1 MLFSSVM
8 IALGSILGE
17 RTTRVDI
24 AALFLSGCA
33 MVSTT
38 FGGFVAVYGQK
49 RAHLLLG
56 LGAGMLLGATFFD
69 LLPES
74 MEAAQSAAWDARAML
89 VVLVAGF
96 LTFYVAERVLILH
109 SCVEDDCANEA
120 HRRMGRMSAIG
131 LIAHSTLDG
140 AAIGAATLVSWREGA
155 IVALAII
162 AHDMSDGLNTMML
175 VTHGEKART
184 TDYIF
189 LGLDAVAPVGGAIL
203 ALVFLPSPKWLAV
216 FLALASGFFL
226 YTATSDLLP
235 EAHRRSPSSSVML
248 VTLAGVA
255 IMAVAVGMTRIDA
268 ASLHRLLHGFF

>member
-1 MLFSSVM
+1 M
-8 IALGSILGE
+8 IAFSEIIGA
-17 RTTRVDI
+17 RTTRVES
-24 AALFLSGCA
+24 AALLLSACA
-33 MVSTT
+33 MVSTI
-38 FGGFVAVYGQK
+38 FGGLVAVFGQK
-49 RAHLLLG
+49 RVHLLLG
-56 LGAGMLLGATFFD
+56 VGAGMLLGATFFD

-74 MEAAQSAAWDARAML
+74 VEAAQSQGWGAREMF
-89 VVLVAGF
+89 VVLVIGF
-96 LTFYVAERVLILH
+96 LGFYVAERVLILH

-175 VTHGEKART
+175 VTHGETARR
-184 TDYIF
+184 TDYVF
-189 LGLDAVAPVGGAIL
+189 LALDAIAPVGGAIL
-203 ALVFLPSPKWLAV
+203 ALAFLPSPKWLAV

-235 EAHRRSPSSSVML
+235 EAHRRSPSPSVMF
-248 VTLAGVA
+248 VTLIGVLV
-255 IMAVAVGMTRIDA
+255 MAVAVGLTRLDS
-268 ASLHRLLHGFF
+268 ASFQRLLHSLF